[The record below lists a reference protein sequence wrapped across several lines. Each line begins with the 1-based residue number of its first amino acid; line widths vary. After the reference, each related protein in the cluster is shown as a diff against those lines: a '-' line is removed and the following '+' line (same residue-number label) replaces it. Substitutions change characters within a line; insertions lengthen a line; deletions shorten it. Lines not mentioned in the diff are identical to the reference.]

1 MGWGQPPGLCH
12 GATAEWKHTF
22 HHLLQMRGKDSL
34 QPLLLPSFFFAFI
47 EQGSVME
54 ERNTLPVYAEF
65 IQAGPP
71 RNNSFSKPH
80 PWAVTAF
87 TQHAFSE
94 HQNKTHP
101 KKTPLQRN
109 PGSTVNFPAQP
120 WAKVPQDGSK
130 IHVLKKQTSCA
141 APWEPWPWLQEALAI
156 AGLPGGHLQKLR
168 KHLRVHRLR
177 DVATEAKTSQD
188 FTLTRLWRPP
198 HLTVGQNVSVFT
210 S

>member
-1 MGWGQPPGLCH
+1 MTYLPWVGASHQDCAMGQLLSG
-12 GATAEWKHTF
+12 KHTF

-34 QPLLLPSFFFAFI
+34 QPSLLPSFFFAFI

-109 PGSTVNFPAQP
+109 PGSTVNFPVQP

-141 APWEPWPWLQEALAI
+141 APWEPDH
-156 AGLPGGHLQKLR
+156 GCKKR
-168 KHLRVHRLR
+168 SRLLGFPE
-177 DVATEAKTSQD
+177 DIFKSSWGST
-188 FTLTRLWRPP
+188 
-198 HLTVGQNVSVFT
+198 
-210 S
+210 